1 MRIALLTLVLFL
13 EQHSRAQHYSPHTN
27 QQALFAS
34 FDDLSIIRADTN
46 CHLRKVDDVRVD
58 SIIHRC
64 WFTDHEKGMI
74 KNSFAVSFQGK
85 LYIQDQAIRQLLPA
99 TFHPRARQGSN
110 CFYPAIQHG
119 HFYYCE
125 ILSEEKDPDLTIAMG
140 VMGGAVGAAFGN
152 TLTPPDHSKSF
163 IILDQRRK
171 TIYGIDSWKDMHSF
185 LEKYDPTYSFS
196 ILNEKPSGED
206 VHKILVHLEK
216 D

>member
-1 MRIALLTLVLFL
+1 MRIALLTLALFL
-13 EQHSRAQHYSPHTN
+13 EQHSWGQHYSLH
-27 QQALFAS
+27 QQVLFAS
-34 FDDLSIIRADTN
+34 LEDFSNFNADTN
-46 CHLRKVDDVRVD
+46 CLLRKVDDVRVD

-74 KNSFAVSFQGK
+74 KHSFAVGFQGK
-85 LYIQDQAIRQLLPA
+85 LYIQDQAIRQLLP
-99 TFHPRARQGSN
+99 TSFHPRARQGSN
-110 CFYPAIQHG
+110 CFYPATQQG

-125 ILSEEKDPDLTIAMG
+125 ILSEEKEPDLTLAMG

-152 TLTPPDHSKSF
+152 TLTPPDQAKSF

-171 TIYGIDSWKDMHSF
+171 TIYGIDTWKDMHFF
-185 LEKYDPTYSFS
+185 LEKYDPTYSCS

-206 VHKILVHLEK
+206 VRKVLVHLEK